1 MTATSNA
8 QLSVLRKR
16 FIAWGIHMT
25 RPISRR
31 SVARG
36 AAGSIPAVTVAGAA
50 PVMAASTCGAP
61 TPRVSGGVIYDWGD
75 VSASTTN
82 QSLNVGA
89 PTCVDNLPAG
99 VTVAR

>member
-1 MTATSNA
+1 
-8 QLSVLRKR
+8 
-16 FIAWGIHMT
+16 
-25 RPISRR
+25 
-31 SVARG
+31 
-36 AAGSIPAVTVAGAA
+36 
-50 PVMAASTCGAP
+50 MAASTCGAP

-75 VSASTTN
+75 VSAPTAN